1 MVAVEVVEA
10 TVVVA
15 VVKAAVVTG
24 VVVKVVVEVVAV
36 VVVVP
41 MSAGEMVVVGRHSGG
56 CHVHSSS
63 FTNEFMTHS
72 QHVQSTRKLDGTV
85 PA

>member
-1 MVAVEVVEA
+1 MEVAGA

-15 VVKAAVVTG
+15 VVIAAVVTA
-24 VVVKVVVEVVAV
+24 VVVKVVHVVEEVAV
-36 VVVVP
+36 VVVIT
-41 MSAGEMVVVGRHSGG
+41 SAGEMVVVGRHSGG
-56 CHVHSSS
+56 CHVHSCS